1 MIRLGHESGARR
13 VDLWLYEKTK
23 RDIRWQAHCVS
34 PCRSK
39 RDPTKRQSHPG
50 TMLLDFQAFRSLK

>member
-1 MIRLGHESGARR
+1 MTRLGYEREAHT
-13 VDLWLYEKTK
+13 VDLRLYEKAK
-23 RDIRWQAHCVS
+23 RDIRWQAHWVS

-39 RDPTKRQSHPG
+39 RDPTKRPSHPG